1 MLLYN
6 ISGQQMGKINTMER
20 KPEYFSNHL
29 ATSQIRY
36 ESKVT
41 LVDLSKVPY
50 CIEQWYKDLESFLEV
65 HWSDMIISL
74 AAMPSENTHEAM
86 KVRIFYV
93 TANLSFE
100 LDLKTNA

>member
-1 MLLYN
+1 
-6 ISGQQMGKINTMER
+6 MGKINTMER

-41 LVDLSKVPY
+41 LAGLSKVPY
-50 CIEQWYKDLESFLEV
+50 CSEQWYKDLESFLEV
-65 HWSDMIISL
+65 HWSDMIVSL

-93 TANLSFE
+93 TAN
-100 LDLKTNA
+100 